1 PLVGGVLAGILVTIA
16 ASLGGW
22 DTAIPYA
29 ICYFAYLQLEAYVV
43 SPRIMARAVAVPGAV
58 AVIAVA
64 AGGAL
69 WSVLGALIAIPT
81 AAAGLLLVREVF
93 VPRQD
98 AR

>member
-1 PLVGGVLAGILVTIA
+1 MPSTPAWAPCT
-16 ASLGGW
+16 
-22 DTAIPYA
+22 
-29 ICYFAYLQLEAYVV
+29 V
-43 SPRIMARAVAVPGAV
+43 STMARAVAVPGAV

-69 WSVLGALIAIPT
+69 WGILGALIAIPT